1 MLEVKTLLEK
11 AKPELLAAL
20 NAQMDEYPALA
31 EATVNYLDGMYYV
44 NEMTI
49 RYWVECK
56 SLWMQTTGEL
66 LNHPWDFFEED

>member
-1 MLEVKTLLEK
+1 MLGVKTLLEK

-31 EATVNYLDGMYYV
+31 GDTAKYLDSMYYV

>member
-1 MLEVKTLLEK
+1 
-11 AKPELLAAL
+11 
-20 NAQMDEYPALA
+20 MDEYPALA
-31 EATVNYLDGMYYV
+31 EVTANYLDSMYFV